1 MMPQNR
7 YEQNRIVEEIFS
19 GWVCACVYVS
29 VNFQIITQSQAS
41 NMGSNFQFEI
51 CVWILSV
58 GAHYNYRYKREM
70 SFML

>member
-1 MMPQNR
+1 MSYIVYILLLGNVLMMLQNR

-51 CVWILSV
+51 CV
-58 GAHYNYRYKREM
+58 
-70 SFML
+70 